1 MHFIILLDNNS
12 VILCQSKV
20 NTKSVN
26 NYHAAEISCKNV
38 LKRKTAVI
46 RLQAEAL

>member
-1 MHFIILLDNNS
+1 MHFIILHYNNS

-26 NYHAAEISCKNV
+26 NYHA
-38 LKRKTAVI
+38 T
-46 RLQAEAL
+46 